1 MKRAA
6 AFAVLMMAAIV
17 PGSAGWA
24 AKPFYYHK
32 ANVDRAA
39 FVAEF
44 TECDKL
50 ADGVR
55 APQYYV
61 YSANIYALAANSF
74 FAGFFGSQ
82 EKHRMMNN
90 VVRTCMADKGYRR
103 VEASDD
109 IMKELSHL
117 DHDRRV
123 DRLFDLAAAAD
134 PAGKIL
140 PQ

>member
-6 AFAVLMMAAIV
+6 ACAVLAIGAILPAAAV
-17 PGSAGWA
+17 SA

-32 ANVDRAA
+32 TNVDRAA

-44 TECDKL
+44 AECDEL
-50 ADGVR
+50 ANGVR

-61 YSANIYALAANSF
+61 YSANMYALAANSF

-82 EKHRMMNN
+82 EKRKMMNN

-103 VEASDD
+103 FEASDD
-109 IMKELSHL
+109 IMKELNHL
-117 DHDRRV
+117 DHDKRV
-123 DRLFDLAAAAD
+123 DRLFELAATAD